1 MKQQSV
7 RKEFIVTEAKNKE
20 NSNQKLPIRKK
31 RKEEK
36 TSVPINPSPYNFGD
50 IPTNNL
56 LQNLMQP
63 KYPMDSSIRTLKKTK
78 QYLDLNSSYGVLRL
92 TPLEDTVIR
101 VQFQKGAECRFC
113 TELLEL

>member
-1 MKQQSV
+1 LHTSTRFPYTTLFRSQQSV

-63 KYPMDSSIRTLKKTK
+63 KYPMDSSIRDRKSTR
-78 QYLDLNSSYGVLRL
+78 LNSSHVS
-92 TPLEDTVIR
+92 I
-101 VQFQKGAECRFC
+101 
-113 TELLEL
+113 